1 MDAQWLAIIGS
12 LAAGS
17 IAVFTFWI
25 NLGKT
30 AKTAEDSAT
39 ITAALA
45 GKLAILETNFANHR
59 VEVATNYTTNAD
71 LKAAIESFTQSIDK
85 LDRRIESYIE
95 FARTRHPAGK
105 P

>member
-1 MDAQWLAIIGS
+1 MDMQWLAIFAS
-12 LAAGS
+12 ALAGS
-17 IAVFTFWI
+17 VAVVTFWI

-30 AKTAEDSAT
+30 AKAAEDAA
-39 ITAALA
+39 ITVVAVA
-45 GKLAILETNFANHR
+45 GKLAILESNFANHR
-59 VEVATNYTTNAD
+59 VEVASNYTTNAD

-95 FARTRHPAGK
+95 FARGKHPH